1 MQMWHMMTWINNE
14 KKKESALQ
22 KWHFTLAIS
31 SFLLWEGSVSF
42 GSTCTSHDGR
52 MQRSFLVFGDFYGGS
67 RDVSLPKPYEIYG
80 LTLGLLLVASK
91 PSKDDLRHLNRCPN
105 HLWLVTRMQTQ
116 LPLYY
121 TRTLWPMA
129 MDLEPLI
136 LQTPLIPWEVLQR

>member
-1 MQMWHMMTWINNE
+1 MQMWHMMTWISNVKN
-14 KKKESALQ
+14 KSAMQ

-31 SFLLWEGSVSF
+31 SFLLWEGSASF
-42 GSTCTSHDGR
+42 GSTYTEWQNAKIFLSLWRFLWGIKRRFPAQALWNIWPDP
-52 MQRSFLVFGDFYGGS
+52 RSSPSCF
-67 RDVSLPKPYEIYG
+67 K
-80 LTLGLLLVASK
+80 TLQSEMIWG
-91 PSKDDLRHLNRCPN
+91 NRCPN